1 MQYEG
6 VLNKMQTELSDPIQY
21 YLVFQNAFIH
31 MNQLIGKE
39 IEIRHTGYQCL
50 NCGKEK
56 KIFRQGFCYD
66 CFMSSASV
74 GDWIMRPEL
83 STAHLD
89 IEDRDLVYEKK
100 IQLQPH
106 IVYLAVASDLKIGV
120 TRKTQVPTRWIDQGA
135 SFAIPVLEVPNRYL
149 AGITEVALKSRY
161 TDKTNWRK
169 MLQNEILSVDLDDA
183 VKGTAPYLPHESMPF
198 FEQTQREILQLHYPV
213 EKYPVK
219 ISSLNLDKSPCY
231 KGRLTG
237 IKGQYL
243 IFEDGTVFNI
253 RTYEGYKI
261 VLTLF

>member
-1 MQYEG
+1 MQSVLFSLYFYSSFKNKKNLMQYEG

-31 MNQLIGKE
+31 INQLIGKE

-100 IQLQPH
+100 I
-106 IVYLAVASDLKIGV
+106 
-120 TRKTQVPTRWIDQGA
+120 
-135 SFAIPVLEVPNRYL
+135 
-149 AGITEVALKSRY
+149 
-161 TDKTNWRK
+161 
-169 MLQNEILSVDLDDA
+169 
-183 VKGTAPYLPHESMPF
+183 
-198 FEQTQREILQLHYPV
+198 
-213 EKYPVK
+213 
-219 ISSLNLDKSPCY
+219 
-231 KGRLTG
+231 RL
-237 IKGQYL
+237 
-243 IFEDGTVFNI
+243 
-253 RTYEGYKI
+253 
-261 VLTLF
+261 